1 MRRIF
6 YSMVIFSLVLG
17 SCSTKGR
24 SRGRSYMNTK
34 GVNKGNIT
42 ASSSTKK
49 QQDAE
54 ESNVDSDGYAYSFS
68 RTRINFQGAS
78 GMGMGGSYAS
88 TFFAGED
95 KKIAAEKKH
104 PSKPLPTVKK
114 SYNDT
119 TAYIQQSYP
128 ETDSAYSSS
137 NKDADTSSY
146 KQEWQQYNW

>member
-6 YSMVIFSLVLG
+6 YGMIIFSLVLG
-17 SCSTKGR
+17 SCSSKGR
-24 SRGRSYMNTK
+24 SRGKSYMNTK
-34 GVNKGNIT
+34 GVNKGNVT

-49 QQDAE
+49 QISEDE
-54 ESNVDSDGYAYSFS
+54 ESNVDSDGYAYSFP

-88 TFFAGED
+88 TYFAGED
-95 KKIAAEKKH
+95 KKIAAEKKN
-104 PSKPLPTVKK
+104 PSKPSPTVKK
-114 SYNDT
+114 SYTDS
-119 TAYIQQSYP
+119 TAYIDQSYP
-128 ETDSAYSSS
+128 ETDSAYSS